1 MSSQCLAVLGPP
13 ISSLGQPSEPL
24 TGFGQHG
31 TSQMAH
37 TAPNQHVAEN
47 TFVCPVRKGCSRRL
61 GDISGNALRQ
71 GQGLSGYERCW
82 R

>member
-24 TGFGQHG
+24 TGFGQYG

-37 TAPNQHVAEN
+37 T
-47 TFVCPVRKGCSRRL
+47 
-61 GDISGNALRQ
+61 
-71 GQGLSGYERCW
+71 
-82 R
+82 